1 MSEELEKAY
10 RKLLITSVGAYSS
23 GFVSF
28 AVGYI
33 LLQKRI
39 LIIPQTPP
47 HPMSAFVLGIFAV
60 LIVLIVTLSKNR
72 LLLSAPA
79 LSDMKIEE
87 SQMKAFGLENADPKE
102 AKAFGWFARS
112 SLVLLAIAESPNIV
126 AFLLVASAARTDF
139 CPVGE
144 KSALYACILIVF
156 AQLLKLTV
164 FPTKQGFLQFYRNLT
179 ETG

>member
-1 MSEELEKAY
+1 MSEQLEKAY

-23 GFVSF
+23 GFVYF

-33 LLQKRI
+33 LLQKNM
-39 LIIPQTPP
+39 LMIPQTPP
-47 HPMSAFVLGIFAV
+47 HPMSAFVLGTFAIF
-60 LIVLIVTLSKNR
+60 IVLIVTLSKNR
-72 LLLSAPA
+72 LLFSPPA
-79 LSDMKIEE
+79 LSDMRIEE

-112 SLVLLAIAESPNIV
+112 SLILLAIAESSTIAACV
-126 AFLLVASAARTDF
+126 LVMSAALTDF

-156 AQLLKLTV
+156 GQLLKLTV
-164 FPTKQGFLQFYRNLT
+164 FPTKQGFLQFYRTVT
-179 ETG
+179 EAE